1 MSKVLK
7 GMTVPEIEPFEL
19 SKRLLNLL
27 FGFTMTKHI
36 ATHVLTVSGQN
47 NVYESLDVVSP
58 GCVSLLSDF
67 HRGTT

>member
-1 MSKVLK
+1 MVHGQLK

-36 ATHVLTVSGQN
+36 ATHVFDSFMPTQCIRESGCGFSWLCQ
-47 NVYESLDVVSP
+47 LAQ
-58 GCVSLLSDF
+58 
-67 HRGTT
+67 